1 MYKEGQIIAV
11 NSNIYEYVGIESA
24 EWTKGI
30 TLHKVSEI
38 DMDDE
43 GHLTPTYDSWYF
55 TNEELANSE
64 VDFTQQQWRGIVD
77 SLIRYNYDLDNE
89 EIDDAVEDIVC
100 RCFAYGIPKVHELES
115 YIEEYMNR

>member
-1 MYKEGQIIAV
+1 MYKEGQLIAV
-11 NSNIYEYVGIESA
+11 SGNIYEYVGTEDA

-38 DMDDE
+38 DMDDD

-64 VDFTQQQWRGIVD
+64 VDFTPKQWCGIVD
-77 SLIRYNYDLDNE
+77 SLIRYNYDLTNE
-89 EIDDAVEDIVC
+89 EIDDAVEDIVG
-100 RCFAYGIPKVHELES
+100 RCFSYGIPKVQELED
-115 YIEEYMNR
+115 YIAEYMDR